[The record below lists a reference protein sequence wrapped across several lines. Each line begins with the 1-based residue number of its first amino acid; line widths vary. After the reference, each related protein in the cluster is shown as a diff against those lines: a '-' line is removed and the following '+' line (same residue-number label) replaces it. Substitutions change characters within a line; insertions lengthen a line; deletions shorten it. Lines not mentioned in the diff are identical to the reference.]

1 MWTQNV
7 FDRISRWQEFCKITV
22 LKKIQ
27 LHINASVM
35 KSSCPLVLHRRA
47 TLLNK
52 GNIAGAF
59 LGTLQNIPEQ
69 IFSCTSRWLLDTNE
83 DLKCLWGANLL
94 WLWSEIQSDKEDF
107 LLLKLATSKLTNE

>member
-52 GNIAGAF
+52 GKHCRCISGNFAESSGTNIF
-59 LGTLQNIPEQ
+59 MH
-69 IFSCTSRWLLDTNE
+69 F
-83 DLKCLWGANLL
+83 
-94 WLWSEIQSDKEDF
+94 
-107 LLLKLATSKLTNE
+107 